1 MKEEILMI
9 NKERLLTT
17 FLDYVRID
25 SESGHEGAMAQ
36 RVMADLK
43 AIGCEVWQD
52 ETQALTG
59 SETGNVYARLP
70 GNAEGESVLFSAH
83 MDTVVPGIG
92 VVPVVEN
99 GVIRSQGDTV
109 LGGDDKSGIAA
120 VVEALR
126 TVVEQNLPH
135 PTLEVAFTVCEE
147 VGLKGSLAMDY
158 GCITARKAVVLD
170 SSGDAGKIITS
181 APGQYKLS
189 AAVIGRRAHA
199 GVAPEEGVSAI
210 QVLCE
215 AVASMKLLRIDEE
228 TTANIGRISADFPTN
243 IVPDRAELLAEARSR
258 SDEKLEA
265 QGRHMMECL
274 ENACR
279 KYGATLEGGLKKSY
293 SAYAYAED
301 DAFVQE
307 VAAACRKAGLEPSLA
322 ASGGGSDANNMNLH
336 GVKALVL
343 GTGMDKVHTT
353 AEQITLR
360 NLEDTAS
367 LVLALATL

>member
-1 MKEEILMI
+1 MI

-25 SESGHEGAMAQ
+25 SESGREGAMAQ

-59 SETGNVYARLP
+59 SESGNVYARVP
-70 GNAEGESVLFSAH
+70 GNAEGETVLFSAH

-99 GVIRSQGDTV
+99 GVIRSLGDTV

-135 PTLEVAFTVCEE
+135 PTLEVVFTVCEE

-158 GCITARKAVVLD
+158 GRITAKKAVVLD
-170 SSGDAGKIITS
+170 SSGNAGKIITS

-215 AVASMKLLRIDEE
+215 AVANMKLLRIDEE

-258 SDEKLEA
+258 SDEKLES
-265 QGRHMMECL
+265 QRRHMMECL

-307 VAAACRKAGLEPSLA
+307 VAAACRKAGLEPSLT
-322 ASGGGSDANNMNLH
+322 ASGGGSDANNMNLQ
-336 GVKALVL
+336 GIKALVL

-353 AEQITLR
+353 AEQITVR

-367 LVLALATL
+367 LVLALATV